1 MGPVGLQLLSGACLL
16 FSLGMFGTGLSDLKQ
31 MFATQSV
38 ENIQFLPFLTTDV
51 NNLSWLSYGFLK
63 GDWTLI
69 LVNAVGVTLQ
79 TLYILVYFYFSSEK
93 RSVLLKT
100 MGLLAVL
107 LLGYGY
113 FNLLVPDVSV
123 RLTRLGLFCSLFTI
137 TMYLSPL
144 ADLAKIV
151 RSRST
156 QCLSFPLTIT
166 TFLASASWTLYGI
179 LLQDVYIATGCFFPS
194 GCCAHVLAAG
204 RVRTAVRGGRGLPGP
219 LGSAPATLSPPP
231 RSR

>member
-179 LLQDVYIATGCFFPS
+179 LLQDVYIAVPNVPGIATSLIRFWLFWRFPPDLNKTYKS
-194 GCCAHVLAAG
+194 LQA
-204 RVRTAVRGGRGLPGP
+204 
-219 LGSAPATLSPPP
+219 
-231 RSR
+231 

>member
-93 RSVLLKT
+93 RAVLLKT

-113 FNLLVPDVSV
+113 FNLLVPDVSM

-156 QCLSFPLTIT
+156 QCLSFPLTVT

-179 LLQDVYIATGCFFPS
+179 LLQDVYIAVPNVPGIATSLIRFWLFWHFPPDLNKTYKLLQ
-194 GCCAHVLAAG
+194 A
-204 RVRTAVRGGRGLPGP
+204 
-219 LGSAPATLSPPP
+219 
-231 RSR
+231 

>member
-1 MGPVGLQLLSGACLL
+1 MGSTGLQLLSWACLV
-16 FSLGMFGTGLSDLKQ
+16 FSLGMFGTGLSDLQQ

-63 GDWTLI
+63 GDRTLI
-69 LVNAVGVTLQ
+69 IVNTIGVVLQ

-100 MGLLAVL
+100 VGLLAVL
-107 LLGYGY
+107 LIGYCY
-113 FNLLVPDVSV
+113 FNLLVPDVPT
-123 RLTRLGLFCSLFTI
+123 RLARLGLFCSVFTI

-151 RSRST
+151 KSRST
-156 QCLSFPLTIT
+156 KCLSFPLTVT
-166 TFLASASWTLYGI
+166 TFLASTCWSLYG
-179 LLQDVYIATGCFFPS
+179 LLLEDLYITIPNLPGIATSLVRFWLFWRFPPVRENTYKS
-194 GCCAHVLAAG
+194 LLA
-204 RVRTAVRGGRGLPGP
+204 
-219 LGSAPATLSPPP
+219 
-231 RSR
+231 